1 MKRIF
6 CLALCLV
13 FASAFSVHAQSGAY
27 REAVARMMEQSGSL
41 KAVDAMIPQIMGYMK
56 STSPSVPDAVWEKM
70 TLKFNE
76 KLRDRMVDIYV
87 PIYFRYLTLAELNEL
102 TALYETPLM
111 QKVVS
116 VTPAIMQEGMAAG
129 AQIGQQ
135 IAAEIQQELT
145 AEGYK

>member
-1 MKRIF
+1 MKRIL

-13 FASAFSVHAQSGAY
+13 FASAFSVRAQSGAY
-27 REAVARMMEQSGSL
+27 REAVARLMEQSGSL
-41 KAVDAMIPQIMGYMK
+41 KAVDTMIPQIMGYMK
-56 STSPSVPDAVWEKM
+56 GSSPSVPEAVWEKM

>member
-1 MKRIF
+1 MKRVF

-13 FASAFSVHAQSGAY
+13 FASAFYVHAQSDAY

-41 KAVDAMIPQIMGYMK
+41 KVVDAMIPQIMGYMK
-56 STSPSVPDAVWEKM
+56 STSPSVPEAVWEKM

-102 TALYETPLM
+102 SAMYETPLM

-145 AEGYK
+145 AEGYE

>member
-1 MKRIF
+1 MKRIL

-13 FASAFSVHAQSGAY
+13 FASGFSVRAQSGTY
-27 REAVARMMEQSGSL
+27 REAVARLMEQSGSL

-56 STSPSVPDAVWEKM
+56 SASPSVPEAVWKKM

-76 KLRDRMVDIYV
+76 KLRDRMIDIYV

-145 AEGYK
+145 AEGYE

>member
-1 MKRIF
+1 MKRVF

-13 FASAFSVHAQSGAY
+13 FASAFYVHAQSDAY

-116 VTPAIMQEGMAAG
+116 VTPAIMQ
-129 AQIGQQ
+129 
-135 IAAEIQQELT
+135 
-145 AEGYK
+145 